1 MRKKILSTYLIIVCL
16 LCLETNSIAT
26 NMYTWSVTQEI
37 SGNLEKKDAVSSTI
51 ANGCETGNTLNLQSG
66 SAILIEQTTGQIL
79 YGYNI
84 HEQLRPASVTK
95 IMSILLIMEQIQ
107 LGKIDYTTKISC
119 SENAASMGG
128 SQIWLDTSET
138 LSVDEMLKA
147 ICVVS
152 ANDCVMAMA
161 EHIAGTEEA
170 FVQLMNAKAKEL
182 GMNDTTF
189 KNCHGLD
196 EDGHVTST
204 YDIALMSRELLNKY
218 PEVTKYTTIY
228 MDSLR
233 DGKSSLVNTN
243 KLIRTYNGCTGLKTG
258 STSQALFNLSAA
270 ATRDGLSLIAV
281 IMKAPTSNIRFNE
294 AKTLLDYGFN
304 NFEYRKLGSQGEK
317 VKEINIEK
325 GISKTAEA
333 VFEKDVGTLIPK
345 GQGASISQTISLS
358 DSIQAPITKGE
369 TIGTITYN
377 LGEDKLLEVNLIA
390 KEEVKK
396 IDIITMTC
404 KVYEKWFTLLR

>member
-1 MRKKILSTYLIIVCL
+1 
-16 LCLETNSIAT
+16 
-26 NMYTWSVTQEI
+26 
-37 SGNLEKKDAVSSTI
+37 
-51 ANGCETGNTLNLQSG
+51 
-66 SAILIEQTTGQIL
+66 
-79 YGYNI
+79 
-84 HEQLRPASVTK
+84 
-95 IMSILLIMEQIQ
+95 MSILLIMEQIQ

-119 SENAASMGG
+119 SSNAASMGG

-152 ANDCVMAMA
+152 ANDCVVAMA
-161 EHIAGTEEA
+161 EHIAGTEQA
-170 FVQLMNAKAKEL
+170 FVQLMNAKAQEL

-196 EDGHVTST
+196 EEGHLTST

-218 PEVTKYTTIY
+218 PEITKYTTIY

-233 DGKSSLVNTN
+233 DGTSSLVNTN
-243 KLIRTYNGCTGLKTG
+243 KLVRNYEGCTGLKTG
-258 STSQALFNLSAA
+258 STSKALFNLSAS

-281 IMKAPTSNIRFNE
+281 IMKGPTSSIRFDE
-294 AKTLLDYGFN
+294 AETLLDYGFN
-304 NFEYRKLGSQGEK
+304 NFEYRQLGTKGER

-325 GISKTAEA
+325 GISNSLEV
-333 VFEKDVGTLIPK
+333 VFEKDVGVLIPK
-345 GQGASISQTISLS
+345 GQGSSISQTISLS
-358 DSIQAPITKGE
+358 NSMVAPIVQGE

-377 LGEDKLLEVNLIA
+377 IGDNKILEANLIA

-396 IDIITMTC
+396 IDMITMTC
-404 KVYEKWFTLLR
+404 KIYEKWFNLLR